1 MKVKH
6 LHDQYGAVVRIA
18 PNMLSYISP
27 QAWNDIYGHRK
38 SHEPE
43 MVKDPKWYVPDP
55 NGDHIL
61 YSNREKHSHYR
72 RMFSHGFSDRSLREQ
87 EPLIHG
93 YINMLVDGLTRFSDN
108 GKTPLD
114 VVHWFNWTT
123 FDIIGDLTFGEPFGC
138 LKNTYLHPWVRDM
151 FQTIRGIVIIR
162 VLRQISG
169 LGQYA
174 PKLIRRLP
182 FRGLR
187 MLDQHL
193 KFTKD
198 KVTRR
203 VNHTSPRPDFMEGVL
218 RQPEGKGLTFP
229 ELLSN
234 SSIFIIAGSE
244 TTATILSGA
253 TYLLLRNQ
261 DKMQKLLDELR
272 TTFLDESMITI
283 ESTSRLKYLPAV
295 IEESL
300 RLYSPVAVGF
310 PRVVPKG
317 GSMIDGQYVSEGT
330 SVTVQHYAAYHSSLN
345 FHRPDEFIPER
356 FIDKDSFH
364 DRRDVLQPFSF
375 GPRNCIGKNL
385 AYAEIKL
392 ILSRLLYRFDLRL
405 SEESYDWINH
415 KAYALWEKP
424 PLYVY
429 VTPRVMEK

>member
-1 MKVKH
+1 MASVLGYISAVSPFSNLSTAIVALVSARDNVRQTQANYSWQAVLYFPIYAIYSIFLHPLRNYPGPKFHAVSNVPYILWQVSGRYYSKVKRA
-6 LHDQYGAVVRIA
+6 HDKYGAVVRIS

-38 SHEPE
+38 SNEPE
-43 MVKDPKWYVPDP
+43 MAKDPKWYVPDP

-61 YSNREKHSHYR
+61 WSNREKHSHYR
-72 RMFSHGFSDRSLREQ
+72 RLFSHGFSDRSLREQ

-93 YINMLVDGLTRFSDN
+93 YIDMLIDGLTRFSDN
-108 GKTPLD
+108 GKAPLD
-114 VVHWFNWTT
+114 IVHWFNWTT

-151 FQTIRGIVIIR
+151 FQTIRGVVITR
-162 VLRQISG
+162 VLRQISC
-169 LGQYA
+169 LGRYA
-174 PKLIRRLP
+174 PNLIRHLP

-187 MLDQHL
+187 KLDQHL
-193 KFTKD
+193 NFTKD

-244 TTATILSGA
+244 TTATLLSGA
-253 TYLLLRNQ
+253 TYLLLRNK
-261 DKMQKLLDELR
+261 DKMEKLLDELR
-272 TTFLDESMITI
+272 STFHDESMITI

-317 GSMIDGQYVSEGT
+317 GGMIDSQYVPGG
-330 SVTVQHYAAYHSSLN
+330 VCSL
-345 FHRPDEFIPER
+345 PR
-356 FIDKDSFH
+356 FI
-364 DRRDVLQPFSF
+364 
-375 GPRNCIGKNL
+375 G
-385 AYAEIKL
+385 
-392 ILSRLLYRFDLRL
+392 ILTTEL
-405 SEESYDWINH
+405 
-415 KAYALWEKP
+415 
-424 PLYVY
+424 
-429 VTPRVMEK
+429 T